1 MSLAPTF
8 IIGCAAFDTSQR
20 TPVRQRIETI
30 KIYTNSRNTGRAVE
44 VLEEA
49 WRRMDEK
56 DERSQLAKKAQ
67 E

>member
-1 MSLAPTF
+1 
-8 IIGCAAFDTSQR
+8 
-20 TPVRQRIETI
+20 VRQRIETI